1 MPFLHSLACVLAPVA
16 IVVAGAATAAP
27 AANSALAPVE
37 QHLRSASSMTAD
49 FVQTDARNRSLAGRL
64 ALKRPGRVRFEYGR
78 GARMLLVANGKSL
91 NFIDYEVGQKST
103 WPIAKSPLAMLLS
116 DRPDLSRIARL
127 MPSGDPRIVLV
138 RARDSRRPEFGT
150 LVLAFV
156 RSAQAPGGLMLEGW
170 TAIDAQNR
178 RTTVKLANQRYNV
191 ALADRTFTFVD
202 PKARGPRG

>member
-1 MPFLHSLACVLAPVA
+1 MVA
-16 IVVAGAATAAP
+16 ISLLARPFAIAALGLTLGAADP
-27 AANSALAPVE
+27 GLAPVE
-37 QHLRSASSMTAD
+37 QHLRAATSMTAD
-49 FVQTDARNRSLAGRL
+49 FVQTDARNRSLVGRL

-103 WPIAKSPLAMLLS
+103 WPIARSPLAMLLS
-116 DRPDLSRIARL
+116 DKPDLGRIARL
-127 MPSGDPRIVLV
+127 VASADPRIVLV

-156 RSAQAPGGLMLEGW
+156 KEPAAPGGLMLEGW

-191 ALADRTFTFVD
+191 ALAERTFTFVD
-202 PKARGPRG
+202 PNARGPRG